1 MAAGGSAIV
10 YEASTVYKGSQLFCD
25 ALPPRLSNSDLISAA
40 ELSRR
45 LGDATVVLLDCRF
58 DLMRPSAGR
67 EAWLESHIPGAVY
80 ADLDRDLSGPITPDS
95 GRHPLP
101 EPEALAERFRSLGV
115 SRNSTVIAY
124 DASSGAIAARAW
136 WLLRWLGHDNVMI
149 LDGGFNAWLDAGLP
163 LASGATASRRGDL
176 QARSRP
182 DWVLTTEDVV
192 RMGADGTRKRLVDAR
207 DAGRFRGEREPIDR
221 VAGRI
226 PGTSNL
232 PFAATIGDDGRL
244 QDASTL
250 RRLLEDCL
258 GGDLHTEWGVMC
270 GSGVTACHLALVA
283 EIAGLGMPRVYVG
296 SYSEWIR
303 DGGRPIATGPEDSAD
318 DCVQH

>member
-10 YEASTVYKGSQLFCD
+10 YEASTVYKSSPPFCD
-25 ALPPRLSNSDLISAA
+25 ALTPRLPNSHLISAA
-40 ELSRR
+40 ELFRR
-45 LGDATVVLLDCRF
+45 LEDSSVVVLDCRF
-58 DLMRPSAGR
+58 DLMRPSAGH

-80 ADLDRDLSGPITPDS
+80 ADLDRDLSGPITADS

-101 EPEALAERFRSLGV
+101 DPDALAERFRGLGV
-115 SRNSTVIAY
+115 NGNSTVIAY
-124 DASSGAIAARAW
+124 DASSGAIASRAW
-136 WLLRWLGHDNVMI
+136 WLLRWLGHGNVMI
-149 LDGGFNAWLDAGLP
+149 LDGGFDAWVDAGLP
-163 LASGATASRRGDL
+163 LASGEEERSPGDL

-182 DWVLTTEDVV
+182 DWILTTEDVV
-192 RMGADGTRKRLVDAR
+192 RMGADGTRRRLVDAR
-207 DAGRFRGEREPIDR
+207 DAARFRGEREPIDR

-244 QDASTL
+244 QDALTL
-250 RRLLEDCL
+250 RRLLGDCL
-258 GGDLHTEWGVMC
+258 GDDVVTEWGVMC

-303 DGGRPIATGPEDSAD
+303 DAGRPVATGREDSAD
-318 DCVQH
+318 ETVKP

>member
-1 MAAGGSAIV
+1 
-10 YEASTVYKGSQLFCD
+10 
-25 ALPPRLSNSDLISAA
+25 LSNSALISAA
-40 ELSRR
+40 DLSRS

-58 DLMRPSAGR
+58 DLMKPLAGR

-80 ADLDRDLSGPITPDS
+80 ADLDRDLSGPITPDT

-101 EPEALAERFRSLGV
+101 EPEALAERFRALGV
-115 SRNSTVIAY
+115 GRNSTVIAY

-163 LASGATASRRGDL
+163 LASGATESRRGDL

-182 DWVLTTEDVV
+182 DWVLTTEEVV
-192 RMGADGTRKRLVDAR
+192 RMDADGTRKRLVDAR

-258 GGDLHTEWGVMC
+258 SGDLHTEWGVMC

-283 EIAGLGMPRVYVG
+283 EVAGLGMPRVYVG

>member
-1 MAAGGSAIV
+1 M
-10 YEASTVYKGSQLFCD
+10 
-25 ALPPRLSNSDLISAA
+25 PNSDLISAA
-40 ELSRR
+40 DLSRR
-45 LGDATVVLLDCRF
+45 LGDASVVLLDCRF
-58 DLMRPSAGR
+58 DLMRPLAGR

-80 ADLDRDLSGPITPDS
+80 ADLDRDLSGPITPDT

-101 EPEALAERFRSLGV
+101 EPDVLAERFRGLGV
-115 SRNSTVIAY
+115 GRNSTVIAY

-163 LASGATASRRGDL
+163 LASGATESSRGDL

-182 DWVLTTEDVV
+182 DWILTTEEVV
-192 RMGADGTRKRLVDAR
+192 RMGADETRKRLVDAR
-207 DAGRFRGEREPIDR
+207 DAVRFRGEREPIDR

-244 QDASTL
+244 QDAVTL

-258 GGDLHTEWGVMC
+258 GGDLDTEWGVMC

-283 EIAGLGMPRVYVG
+283 QIAGLGMPRVYVG

-303 DGGRPIATGPEDSAD
+303 DAGRPIATGPEDSAD
-318 DCVQH
+318 DCEQR